1 MLSCSMLPLDTKG
14 GVSLGLDNLPDIVTV
29 KQLAEFLQ
37 VSEITVKRAIKGGEL
52 KAFKVGRDWRIE
64 KESVFEWVKEK

>member
-1 MLSCSMLPLDTKG
+1 MAD
-14 GVSLGLDNLPDIVTV
+14 LGLDSLPEIITV

-37 VSEITVKRAIKGGEL
+37 VSELTVKRAIKAGDL

-64 KESVFEWVKEK
+64 KEAVLDWVRK